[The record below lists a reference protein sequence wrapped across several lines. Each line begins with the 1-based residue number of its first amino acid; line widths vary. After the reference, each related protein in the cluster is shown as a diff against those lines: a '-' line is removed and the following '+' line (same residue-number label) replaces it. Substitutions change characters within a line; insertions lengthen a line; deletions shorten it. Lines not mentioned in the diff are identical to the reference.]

1 MEEEKTVRKLLKKIV
16 YLNDQ
21 KAARAFFNHF
31 YEPLI
36 NFSMFYLGSIE
47 LAEDVVSDVFLKLFK
62 NKKRLLKIRDIRF
75 YLYKSVKNQSTTY
88 LKRLKRK
95 RSLDLDIDD
104 FRMEEFILDS
114 RTPEDEYLS
123 KELRAKVQKSIQ
135 SLPKQRRVVYQLIT
149 EDKLKYK
156 EAAELLG
163 LSVKTVDNHL
173 TLAIK
178 QIRKRIDSYL
188 DSEYPIEN
196 VAGK

>member
-1 MEEEKTVRKLLKKIV
+1 
-16 YLNDQ
+16 
-21 KAARAFFNHF
+21 
-31 YEPLI
+31 
-36 NFSMFYLGSIE
+36 MFYLGSIE